1 MLRVRRHP
9 VALFLLVTFA
19 VTWGAWVPLAA
30 TGRVVSVGFEP
41 AYLLG
46 LLGPLVGAIVAS
58 AIVGGATGLRSLFA
72 RMVRIRT
79 GARWWMIA
87 LGVPLGVAMLI
98 YAGGLLAGTFGIGHV
113 KGNFGAFNGFP
124 ETTPVALW
132 LMLVLVN
139 GFGEESGWRGFLL
152 PTLQRRWSPLA
163 SSLVVGACWAM
174 WHLPAFF
181 VTETY
186 RQLPTAMIPMF
197 FIGLM
202 SGSVFLAWLYNRGR
216 SSILL
221 VAVWHG
227 TYNLFSGSLG
237 ARGVL
242 GAVES
247 TVVILSAAAILVQE
261 VRAVRRGHAGAPTHH
276 TMAPRLGNQAAARV

>member
-1 MLRVRRHP
+1 MLRLRRHP
-9 VALFLLVTFA
+9 VALYVLVTYA
-19 VTWGAWVPLAA
+19 VTWGAWVSLAA
-30 TGRVVSVGFEP
+30 TGRVVTVGLEP
-41 AYLLG
+41 VYLLG
-46 LLGPLVGAIVAS
+46 LLGPLIGAIVAS
-58 AIVGGATGLRSLFA
+58 AIGGGATGLKSLFA
-72 RMVRIRT
+72 RMVRVRA
-79 GARWWMIA
+79 GARSWTIA
-87 LGVPLGVAMLI
+87 LGVPLGVAMVI

-124 ETTPVALW
+124 ATTPVALW

-139 GFGEESGWRGFLL
+139 GLGEESGWRGFLL

-261 VRAVRRGHAGAPTHH
+261 VRAVRRGHAGAPPHH